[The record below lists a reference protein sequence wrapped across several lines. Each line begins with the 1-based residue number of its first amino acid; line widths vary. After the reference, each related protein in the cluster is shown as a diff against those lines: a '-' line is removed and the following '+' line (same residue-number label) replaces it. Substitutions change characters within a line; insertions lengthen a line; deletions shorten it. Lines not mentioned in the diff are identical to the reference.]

1 VIYIVL
7 CRAKPVGVEKR
18 TKLSKKNGEKS
29 LQDLF
34 REHLALVPEGDK
46 GFAEFLHFFL
56 PTKYVMACV
65 QKNGLL
71 TRH

>member
-1 VIYIVL
+1 M
-7 CRAKPVGVEKR
+7 A
-18 TKLSKKNGEKS
+18 KLSKKKWEKS

-34 REHLALVPEGDK
+34 RKLLALVPEGDK
-46 GFAEFLHFFL
+46 VFAEFLLFFF
-56 PTKYVMACV
+56 PTKYVMASV